1 MVIEAKYRSGTSV
14 TAKLAKKQE
23 RKLFVLPHEIW
34 DVNGKGTNKL
44 LKEGATIIT
53 STEDII
59 NNLENLEYKNKK
71 EIKINGKIEI
81 IEEKNSN
88 KNEDTENKKEIKS
101 SPKIEGEYNKI
112 DNKEYK
118 EIYKIIE
125 NKICGINEIVRKTGR
140 TIREI
145 NQDLLMMEIEGYIKK
160 VEGGYKGI

>member
-1 MVIEAKYRSGTSV
+1 MVIEAKFRSGTSV
-14 TAKLAKKQE
+14 TAKLAKEQE
-23 RKLFVLPHEIW
+23 RKVFVLPHEIW
-34 DVNGKGTNKL
+34 DINGKGTNKL

-81 IEEKNSN
+81 LEEKNSN
-88 KNEDTENKKEIKS
+88 KYEETENKKEIKS
-101 SPKIEGEYNKI
+101 SQKAEGLYKKF
-112 DNKEYK
+112 DNKQYN

-140 TIREI
+140 TIGEI

-160 VEGGYKGI
+160 VEGGYKCI